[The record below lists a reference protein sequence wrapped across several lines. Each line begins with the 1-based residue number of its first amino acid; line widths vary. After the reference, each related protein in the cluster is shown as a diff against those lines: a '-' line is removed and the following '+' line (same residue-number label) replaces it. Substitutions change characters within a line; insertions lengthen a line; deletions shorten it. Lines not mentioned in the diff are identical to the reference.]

1 MTIAVLDINLD
12 PIEYIT
18 FYGVSFIKFDDMD
31 FKIAE
36 SDGTAVEVKAHIS
49 YLYYKR
55 TGSDTV
61 FAGV

>member
-1 MTIAVLDINLD
+1 MTVAALDVNLD

-18 FYGVSFIKFDDMD
+18 FYGVSFVKFDEME

-36 SDGTAVEVKAHIS
+36 SSGEAISVKTHIS

-61 FAGV
+61 FAGA

>member
-18 FYGVSFIKFDDMD
+18 FYGVSFVKFDELE

-36 SDGTAVEVKAHIS
+36 S
-49 YLYYKR
+49 
-55 TGSDTV
+55 
-61 FAGV
+61 